1 MRLDRPWGPVGEL
14 FMDLFPR
21 AAILVPYL
29 EHRRILFYCPFN
41 MLPLLLRLQR

>member
-1 MRLDRPWGPVGEL
+1 MRLNRPWGPVGEL

-21 AAILVPYL
+21 VAVLVPYL
-29 EHRRILFYCPFN
+29 KYRRILFCYLFN